1 MSRHISFR
9 CWDTKA
15 NRWLEEV
22 PPEEYMLDCEYTLD
36 CDDWGHPDDG
46 DMVSMTYPASPLP
59 TFGGRLLY
67 EQDTRLQDIHGK
79 PVFEGDICRERW
91 TAPAGEMESTY
102 VVRFGHYTDGEG
114 FPNVGFCV
122 DYTLRA
128 EPLAG
133 QSGGNLRP
141 RNSRWEVIGNV
152 HEHAHLLKRDTP

>member
-1 MSRHISFR
+1 MSRALRFR
-9 CWDTKA
+9 AW
-15 NRWLEEV
+15 
-22 PPEEYMLDCEYTLD
+22 
-36 CDDWGHPDDG
+36 HPIEGAFYADAPG
-46 DMVSMTYPASPLP
+46 DMGAFHSADRKTLWLPAVNSNITDL
-59 TFGGRLLY
+59 TERLAASAVLSGPI
-67 EQDTRLQDIHGK
+67 EMDTGLQDIHGK

-102 VVRFGHYTDGEG
+102 VVRFGQYTDGEG